1 MTYGASMT
9 SASITPL
16 RYPLT
21 THICV
26 SCRTRYAMHQDVLC
40 GACAEEAEEPNAST
54 RCVSCG
60 AINGQWQKRP
70 NGHTT
75 RIQILGNGYCR
86 KCWDIRKEAVR

>member
-1 MTYGASMT
+1 MT

-16 RYPLT
+16 RFPLT
-21 THICV
+21 THICTA
-26 SCRTRYAMHQDVLC
+26 CRTRYAMPQDQLC

-86 KCWDIRKEAVR
+86 ACFNIRKEAGR